1 MDRAS
6 KGTLRAISQAGIEF
20 RVRDRP
26 RSAGFVVSMTGEKSK
41 PKLAAVAASR
51 ALIQHFYESHDDD
64 PAAGALATAMRIL
77 EYEGDVYAIQTLA
90 VGARALIQH
99 FYESHDD
106 DPLAGALRAAMRILD
121 AADERLESLGARVE
135 GIESRVVAHR

>member
-1 MDRAS
+1 
-6 KGTLRAISQAGIEF
+6 
-20 RVRDRP
+20 
-26 RSAGFVVSMTGEKSK
+26 
-41 PKLAAVAASR
+41 
-51 ALIQHFYESHDDD
+51 
-64 PAAGALATAMRIL
+64 MRIL
-77 EYEGDVYAIQTLA
+77 EYEGDIYAIQTLA

-135 GIESRVVAHR
+135 GLESRVVAHR